1 MDSLLSV
8 DPRAIPAEGRKLAG
22 ALPAAMLELSAD
34 SGIHPTGPIEFQ
46 LKVFRDDDDLLL
58 TGRLTAPF
66 QLDCVRCL
74 QPIEFI
80 VDLDDYESA
89 IPIENDQIIDLT
101 NGIRE
106 DILLTLPSYPRCEDG
121 NVSPHDCSAEG
132 RFDPGSEDEQDSPA
146 EDSNSGTWD
155 ALDQLKS

>member
-1 MDSLLSV
+1 MDPLLSV
-8 DPRAIPAEGRKLAG
+8 DPRSIPAEGRKLVAS
-22 ALPAAMLELSAD
+22 LPPTLLDLSEG
-34 SGIHPTGPIEFQ
+34 SGIHPSGPIEVH
-46 LKVFRDDDDLLL
+46 LRVLRDDDDLIL
-58 TGRLTAPF
+58 TGSLSAPF

-74 QPIEFI
+74 QPIDYL
-80 VDLDDYESA
+80 VDLDDYETS

-101 NGIRE
+101 NWLRE

-132 RFDPGSEDEQDSPA
+132 RFDPGSADEQDSPA
-146 EDSNSGTWD
+146 EASNSGTWD